1 MVKISKTNYS
11 KEMNLNQKTEKKNI
25 EKMQMQTFWKDIV
38 KALVQGWQWLM
49 QKTTLRFN
57 RKYH

>member
-25 EKMQMQTFWKDIV
+25 EKMQMQTF
-38 KALVQGWQWLM
+38 
-49 QKTTLRFN
+49 
-57 RKYH
+57 

>member
-25 EKMQMQTFWKDIV
+25 EKMQTF
-38 KALVQGWQWLM
+38 
-49 QKTTLRFN
+49 
-57 RKYH
+57 